1 MNTLVLAPFSSE
13 GLARLAALGR
23 VVHEPWTET
32 RTLWDPE
39 ELGARLTD
47 EDFDALIVE
56 ADFLFEGL
64 FDAAPGLRIAAICR
78 GDLHHADLNA
88 ATEHGIAVVRTP
100 ARNAQAVAEF
110 AVAQMLALA
119 RHTSTG
125 ERYVREGQWEDP
137 TEPYVRFRGR
147 ELSGATL
154 GIVGFGAIGRAVAR
168 IAAGFGMRILA
179 YDPYV
184 TETEGVEMAAL
195 EALLAASDFVS
206 MHVPDTHETLGMLD
220 ETRIAAMK
228 PGAYLVNVTNSSV
241 ADRATLAAALVS
253 GRLAGAAFDVHEAH
267 PIPPDSP
274 FLGLPNVLLTPH
286 IGGATW
292 ETIERHSAMVAEDFE
307 RFARGEQPLRLVN
320 PDVWGRLRG
329 QGNGRP
335 RSS

>member
-1 MNTLVLAPFSSE
+1 MNTLVLAPFSDD

-23 VVHEPWTET
+23 VAHEPWTET

-39 ELGARLTD
+39 ELGARLTN
-47 EDFDALIVE
+47 EGFDALAVE
-56 ADFLFEGL
+56 ADFLFEEL
-64 FDAAPGLRIAAICR
+64 FDTAPNLRVAAICR
-78 GDLHHADLNA
+78 GDLHHADLEA
-88 ATEHGIAVVRTP
+88 ATERGVAIVRTP

-137 TEPYVRFRGR
+137 ADPYVRFRGR
-147 ELSGATL
+147 ELGGATL

-168 IAAGFGMRILA
+168 IAAGFGMHILA

-184 TETEGVEMAAL
+184 SASARADEADGVEMTSL
-195 EALLAASDFVS
+195 ETLLAASDFVS
-206 MHVPDTHETLGMLD
+206 MHVPDTPETLGMLN
-220 ETRIAAMK
+220 EARIAAVK

-241 ADRATLAAALVS
+241 TDRAALAAALAE
-253 GRLAGAAFDVHEAH
+253 GRLAGAALDVHEAH

-274 FLGLPNVLLTPH
+274 FIGLPNVLLTPH

-307 RFARGEQPLRLVN
+307 RFARGERPLRLVN

-329 QGNGRP
+329 
-335 RSS
+335 

>member
-1 MNTLVLAPFSSE
+1 MNTLVLAPFSDD

-23 VVHEPWTET
+23 VEYEPWTET
-32 RTLWDPE
+32 RTIWDPE
-39 ELGARLTD
+39 ELGARLTR
-47 EDFDALIVE
+47 EGFDALAVE
-56 ADFLFEGL
+56 ADFLYEEL

-78 GDLHHADLNA
+78 GDLHHADLDA
-88 ATEHGIAVVRTP
+88 ATERGIAVVRTP

-147 ELSGATL
+147 ELAGATL

-184 TETEGVEMAAL
+184 TEAEGVEMTGL
-195 EALLAASDFVS
+195 EALLAAADFVS
-206 MHVPDTHETLGMLD
+206 MHVPDTPETMGMLD
-220 ETRIAAMK
+220 VERIAMMK

-241 ADRATLAAALVS
+241 ADRAALAAALAE
-253 GRLAGAAFDVHEAH
+253 GRLAGAALDVHEAH

-286 IGGATW
+286 IGGATQ

-307 RFARGEQPLRLVN
+307 RFARGEQPLRVVN

-329 QGNGRP
+329 
-335 RSS
+335 

>member
-1 MNTLVLAPFSSE
+1 MNTLVLAPFSDD

-39 ELGARLTD
+39 ELGMRLTS
-47 EDFDALIVE
+47 EGFDALAVE
-56 ADFLFEGL
+56 ADFLFEEL

-78 GDLHHADLNA
+78 GDLHHADLDA
-88 ATEHGIAVVRTP
+88 ATEHGVAVVRTP

-119 RHTSTG
+119 RHTSAG
-125 ERYVREGQWEDP
+125 ERYVREGRWEDP

-147 ELSGATL
+147 ELAGATL

-184 TETEGVEMAAL
+184 DEAQGVEMTGL

-206 MHVPDTHETLGMLD
+206 MHVPDTPETMGMLD
-220 ETRIAAMK
+220 AVRIAAMK

-241 ADRATLAAALVS
+241 ADRTALAAALAE
-253 GRLAGAAFDVHEAH
+253 GRLAGAALDVHEAH

-286 IGGATW
+286 IGGASTARD
-292 ETIERHSAMVAEDFE
+292 ERLADLFIDNIGRYKS
-307 RFARGEQPLRLVN
+307 GQPLRNVVDL
-320 PDVWGRLRG
+320 GEG
-329 QGNGRP
+329 Y
-335 RSS
+335 

>member
-1 MNTLVLAPFSSE
+1 MNTLVLAPFSDD

-39 ELGARLTD
+39 ELGTRLTQ
-47 EDFDALIVE
+47 EGFDALAVE
-56 ADFLFEGL
+56 ADFLFEEL
-64 FDAAPGLRIAAICR
+64 FDAAPRLRIAAICR
-78 GDLHHADLNA
+78 GDMHHADLDA
-88 ATEHGIAVVRTP
+88 ATERGIAIVRTP

-119 RHTSTG
+119 RHTSAG

-147 ELSGATL
+147 ELAGATL

-184 TETEGVEMAAL
+184 SEAEGAEMTSL

-206 MHVPDTHETLGMLD
+206 MHVPDTPETMGMLD
-220 ETRIAAMK
+220 EARIAAMK
-228 PGAYLVNVTNSSV
+228 PGAYFVNVTNSSV
-241 ADRATLAAALVS
+241 ADRAALAAALAE
-253 GRLAGAAFDVHEAH
+253 GRLAGAALDVHEAH

-274 FLGLPNVLLTPH
+274 FIGLPNVLLTPH
-286 IGGATW
+286 IGGATQ

-320 PDVWGRLRG
+320 PDVWGQRRG
-329 QGNGRP
+329 
-335 RSS
+335 

>member
-1 MNTLVLAPFSSE
+1 MNTLVLAPFSDE

-23 VVHEPWTET
+23 VVNEPWTET

-39 ELGARLTD
+39 ELGARLTN
-47 EDFDALIVE
+47 EGFDALAVE
-56 ADFLFEGL
+56 ADFLFEEL

-78 GDLHHADLNA
+78 GDMHHADLDA
-88 ATEHGIAVVRTP
+88 ATERGIAIVRTP

-119 RHTSTG
+119 RHTSAG
-125 ERYVREGQWEDP
+125 ERYVREGRWEDP

-147 ELSGATL
+147 ELAGATL

-168 IAAGFGMRILA
+168 IAAGFGMRVLA

-184 TETEGVEMAAL
+184 HEAEGVEMTGL

-206 MHVPDTHETLGMLD
+206 MHVPDTPETMGMLN
-220 ETRIAAMK
+220 EARIAAMK

-241 ADRATLAAALVS
+241 ADRTALAAALTE
-253 GRLAGAAFDVHEAH
+253 GRLAGAALDVHEAH

-274 FLGLPNVLLTPH
+274 FIGLSNVLLTPH
-286 IGGATW
+286 IGGATQ

-320 PDVWGRLRG
+320 PDVWGRRRG
-329 QGNGRP
+329 
-335 RSS
+335 

>member
-1 MNTLVLAPFSSE
+1 MNTLVLAPFSDD

-23 VVHEPWTET
+23 VAHEPWTET

-39 ELGARLTD
+39 ELGARLMQ
-47 EDFDALIVE
+47 EGFDALAVE
-56 ADFLFEGL
+56 ADFLFEEL

-78 GDLHHADLNA
+78 GDLHHADLDA
-88 ATEHGIAVVRTP
+88 ATERGIAIVRTP

-119 RHTSTG
+119 RHTSAG
-125 ERYVREGQWEDP
+125 ERYVREGRWEDP
-137 TEPYVRFRGR
+137 TDPYVRFRGR
-147 ELSGATL
+147 ELAGATL

-168 IAAGFGMRILA
+168 IAAGFGMRVLA

-184 TETEGVEMAAL
+184 REAEGVEMTSL
-195 EALLAASDFVS
+195 DALLAASDFVS
-206 MHVPDTHETLGMLD
+206 MHVPDTPETMGMLD
-220 ETRIAAMK
+220 EARIAAMK

-241 ADRATLAAALVS
+241 ADRAALATALAE
-253 GRLAGAAFDVHEAH
+253 GRLAGAALDVHEAH

-274 FLGLPNVLLTPH
+274 FIGLPNVLLTPH
-286 IGGATW
+286 IGGATQ

-320 PDVWGRLRG
+320 PDVWGRRRG
-329 QGNGRP
+329 
-335 RSS
+335 

>member
-1 MNTLVLAPFSSE
+1 MNSLVLAPFSDE
-13 GLARLAALGR
+13 GIIRLVALGR

-39 ELGARLTD
+39 ELGARLTN
-47 EDFDALIVE
+47 EGFDALVVE
-56 ADFLFEGL
+56 ADFLFEEL
-64 FDAAPGLRIAAICR
+64 FDTARGLRIAAICR
-78 GDLHHADLNA
+78 GDLHHADLDA
-88 ATEHGIAVVRTP
+88 ATERGIAVVRTP

-119 RHTSTG
+119 RHTSIG

-147 ELSGATL
+147 ELAGATL

-168 IAAGFGMRILA
+168 IAAGFGMRVLA

-184 TETEGVEMAAL
+184 SDAEGVEMTSL

-206 MHVPDTHETLGMLD
+206 MHVSDTPETMGMLN
-220 ETRIAAMK
+220 ESRIAAMK

-241 ADRATLAAALVS
+241 ADRAALAAALAS
-253 GRLAGAAFDVHEAH
+253 GGLAGAALDVHEAH

-286 IGGATW
+286 IGGATQ

-329 QGNGRP
+329 
-335 RSS
+335 

>member
-1 MNTLVLAPFSSE
+1 MNTLVLAPFSDE

-39 ELGARLTD
+39 ELGARLTN
-47 EDFDALIVE
+47 EGFDALAVE
-56 ADFLFEGL
+56 ADFLFEEL

-78 GDLHHADLNA
+78 GDLHHADLDA
-88 ATEHGIAVVRTP
+88 ATEHGIAIVRTP

-119 RHTSTG
+119 RHTSVG
-125 ERYVREGQWEDP
+125 ERYVREGRWEDP
-137 TEPYVRFRGR
+137 TDPYVRFRGR
-147 ELSGATL
+147 ELAGATL

-168 IAAGFGMRILA
+168 IAAGFGMRVLA

-184 TETEGVEMAAL
+184 HEAEGVEMTSL

-206 MHVPDTHETLGMLD
+206 MHVPDTPETMGMLN
-220 ETRIAAMK
+220 EARIAAMK

-241 ADRATLAAALVS
+241 ADRAVLAAALTE
-253 GRLAGAAFDVHEAH
+253 GRLAGAALDVHEAH

-286 IGGATW
+286 IGGATQ

-320 PDVWGRLRG
+320 PDVWGRRRG
-329 QGNGRP
+329 
-335 RSS
+335 

>member
-1 MNTLVLAPFSSE
+1 MNTLVLAPFSDD

-23 VVHEPWTET
+23 VVYEPWTET

-47 EDFDALIVE
+47 EGFGALAVE
-56 ADFLFEGL
+56 ADFLFEEL

-78 GDLHHADLNA
+78 GDLHHADLDA
-88 ATEHGIAVVRTP
+88 ATERGIAIVRTP

-119 RHTSTG
+119 RHTSIG
-125 ERYVREGQWEDP
+125 ERYVREGQWEVP
-137 TEPYVRFRGR
+137 TDPYVRFRGR
-147 ELSGATL
+147 ELAGATL

-168 IAAGFGMRILA
+168 IAAGFGMRIVA

-184 TETEGVEMAAL
+184 NEAEGVEMTGL

-206 MHVPDTHETLGMLD
+206 MHVPDTPETMGMLN
-220 ETRIAAMK
+220 EARIAVMK

-241 ADRATLAAALVS
+241 ADRAALAAALVE
-253 GRLAGAAFDVHEAH
+253 GRLAGAALDVHEAH

-274 FLGLPNVLLTPH
+274 FLGLSNVLLTPH
-286 IGGATW
+286 IGGATQ

-320 PDVWGRLRG
+320 PEVWERLRG
-329 QGNGRP
+329 
-335 RSS
+335 

>member
-1 MNTLVLAPFSSE
+1 MNTLVLAPFSDD

-39 ELGARLTD
+39 ELGARLTN
-47 EDFDALIVE
+47 EGFDALAVE
-56 ADFLFEGL
+56 ADFLFEEL
-64 FDAAPGLRIAAICR
+64 FDAAPGLRIAATCR
-78 GDLHHADLNA
+78 GDLHHADLDA
-88 ATEHGIAVVRTP
+88 ATERGIAIVRTP

-119 RHTSTG
+119 RHTSAG

-137 TEPYVRFRGR
+137 TGPYVRFRGR
-147 ELSGATL
+147 ELAGATL

-168 IAAGFGMRILA
+168 IAAGFGMRVLA

-184 TETEGVEMAAL
+184 HEAEDVEMTSL

-206 MHVPDTHETLGMLD
+206 MHVPDTPETMGMLN

-241 ADRATLAAALVS
+241 ADRAVLAAALTG
-253 GRLAGAAFDVHEAH
+253 GRLAGAALDVHEAH

-274 FLGLPNVLLTPH
+274 FLGLLNVLLTPH
-286 IGGATW
+286 IGGATQ

-307 RFARGEQPLRLVN
+307 RFARGEQPMRLVN
-320 PDVWGRLRG
+320 PDVWGRRRG
-329 QGNGRP
+329 
-335 RSS
+335 

>member
-1 MNTLVLAPFSSE
+1 MNTLVLAPFSDD
-13 GLARLAALGR
+13 GLTRLAALGR
-23 VVHEPWTET
+23 VAHEPWTET

-39 ELGARLTD
+39 ELGARLTS
-47 EDFDALIVE
+47 EGFDALAVE
-56 ADFLFEGL
+56 ADFLFEEL
-64 FDAAPGLRIAAICR
+64 FDAATGLRIAAICR
-78 GDLHHADLNA
+78 GDMHHADLDA
-88 ATEHGIAVVRTP
+88 ATERGIAIVRTP

-119 RHTSTG
+119 RHTSAG
-125 ERYVREGQWEDP
+125 ERYVREGRWEDP
-137 TEPYVRFRGR
+137 TDPYVRFRGR
-147 ELSGATL
+147 ELAGATL

-168 IAAGFGMRILA
+168 IAAGFGMRVLA

-184 TETEGVEMAAL
+184 REAEGVEMTSL

-206 MHVPDTHETLGMLD
+206 MHVPDTPETMGMLD
-220 ETRIAAMK
+220 EARIAAMK

-241 ADRATLAAALVS
+241 ADRAVLAAALTE
-253 GRLAGAAFDVHEAH
+253 GRLAGAALDVHEAH

-286 IGGATW
+286 IGGATQ

-320 PDVWGRLRG
+320 PDVWGRRRG
-329 QGNGRP
+329 
-335 RSS
+335 